1 MCQKKKITH
10 ISKARIKQMWL
21 KIIYRESGWRGYRI
35 LKFILATSLSLNL
48 YQHINK
54 KLKKEWK
61 FHLRASLV
69 AQWQRIHLP
78 MQETWVRS
86 LVWEDP
92 TCSGA
97 TKPVYH
103 NYWARALEPRS
114 RNYWAYK
121 PQLLEPVLCNKRS
134 HRNEESM
141 QHHWRVAPAC
151 CN

>member
-69 AQWQRIHLP
+69 AQWWRTCLP
-78 MQETWVRS
+78 MWETRIQS
-86 LVWEDP
+86 LIWEDP
-92 TCSGA
+92 THHEA
-97 TKPVYH
+97 TKPVHH
-103 NYWARALEPRS
+103 NYWARALEPGS
-114 RNYWAYK
+114 HHTAEAQPKINWLIK
-121 PQLLEPVLCNKRS
+121 KVLTKENSTLAALWGIDYRGQ
-134 HRNEESM
+134 R
-141 QHHWRVAPAC
+141 
-151 CN
+151 